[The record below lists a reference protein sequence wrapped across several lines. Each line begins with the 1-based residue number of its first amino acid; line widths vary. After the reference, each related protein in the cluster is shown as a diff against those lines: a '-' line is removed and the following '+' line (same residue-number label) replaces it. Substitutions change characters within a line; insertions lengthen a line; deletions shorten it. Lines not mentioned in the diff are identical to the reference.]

1 MTKLAWLSALTT
13 ALAIRQL
20 QLRLIAASIH
30 ERRKIL
36 VGLQRFTDAG
46 GVRDVL
52 WLAGL
57 HRAAIV
63 YPPSGCQSVITSSA
77 RARTGQNVRL
87 DVWEETTQEETRVC
101 VCEGE
106 ADIPSCWET
115 VFWL

>member
-1 MTKLAWLSALTT
+1 M
-13 ALAIRQL
+13 
-20 QLRLIAASIH
+20 
-30 ERRKIL
+30 
-36 VGLQRFTDAG
+36 GLQRFTDAG